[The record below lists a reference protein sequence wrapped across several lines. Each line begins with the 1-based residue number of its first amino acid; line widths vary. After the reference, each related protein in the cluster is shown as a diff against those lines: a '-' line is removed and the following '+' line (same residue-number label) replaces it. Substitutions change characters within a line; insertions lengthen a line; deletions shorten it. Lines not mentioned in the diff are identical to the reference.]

1 MTQNKMKLEIQEPQ
15 LDYSDFGLI
24 LTKNLLAETI
34 TQFEVYSPLI
44 ATKARAGQF
53 VMLRVTELGE
63 RIPLTIVDRDPQAGA
78 ITLIIQAV
86 GKTTRLLCELEP
98 GEKILDI
105 LGPLGT
111 PSEIENYGRALIVA
125 GGVGAAV
132 AFPVAK
138 ALKEA
143 GNHVTAIV
151 GARSK
156 DLIILKD
163 EFEAISDEVY
173 FTTDDGSFGFH
184 GFTSMQLQQLLDH
197 GARFDYALAVGPVPM
212 MRSIADI
219 TKPYQIP
226 TKVSLNPI
234 MVDGTGMCGGCRV
247 QVGDQVRFT
256 CVEGPEFDG
265 HLVDFDTLQI
275 RNSTYNHLETCRL
288 EPKLVEIQT
297 ELPEPIAEPKARQV
311 MPELPAAERIH
322 SFNEVALG
330 FTDTQARLEAAR
342 CLQCKNPRC
351 VDGCPVSVKI
361 PQFIQLILEDKLT
374 ESALLVL
381 KDNTLPR
388 VCGRVCPQTE
398 QCEGACIL
406 NKKGKAIA
414 IGALERYVSD
424 YLAEH
429 PVEKEKTKIEPTGYK
444 VALVG
449 SGPASLSCA
458 GDLIKAG
465 HDVTVFEAFHDF
477 GGVLRYGIPEFRL
490 PKAIVGKEVQQLAD
504 QGVKFVP
511 DLLVGATLT
520 IQDLLQRDGFDAL
533 FIGTG
538 AGLPNFLH
546 VPGENLIG
554 IYSANE
560 FLTRVNLMKAY
571 LYPQADT
578 PILDMTDKRVAV
590 IGGGNTALDSARVAL
605 RLGASQASIIYRRSE
620 AEMPGRFEEIEHAK
634 AEGVNFEFL
643 RNPIEFLGD
652 QEGHLSGIRLIKMEL
667 GEPDASGRR
676 RPISIPDSAYEIPID
691 VVIIA
696 IGNSS
701 NPIIQRT
708 TPELKFD
715 RYGHLVVDPETM
727 ETSLPGVYAGGDIV
741 TGGATVILAMGAGR
755 KAAVAI
761 NRMLSEKANIPAVKT
776 DLADK

>member
-1 MTQNKMKLEIQEPQ
+1 
-15 LDYSDFGLI
+15 
-24 LTKNLLAETI
+24 
-34 TQFEVYSPLI
+34 
-44 ATKARAGQF
+44 
-53 VMLRVTELGE
+53 
-63 RIPLTIVDRDPQAGA
+63 
-78 ITLIIQAV
+78 
-86 GKTTRLLCELEP
+86 
-98 GEKILDI
+98 
-105 LGPLGT
+105 
-111 PSEIENYGRALIVA
+111 
-125 GGVGAAV
+125 
-132 AFPVAK
+132 
-138 ALKEA
+138 
-143 GNHVTAIV
+143 
-151 GARSK
+151 
-156 DLIILKD
+156 
-163 EFEAISDEVY
+163 
-173 FTTDDGSFGFH
+173 
-184 GFTSMQLQQLLDH
+184 
-197 GARFDYALAVGPVPM
+197 
-212 MRSIADI
+212 
-219 TKPYQIP
+219 
-226 TKVSLNPI
+226 
-234 MVDGTGMCGGCRV
+234 
-247 QVGDQVRFT
+247 
-256 CVEGPEFDG
+256 
-265 HLVDFDTLQI
+265 
-275 RNSTYNHLETCRL
+275 
-288 EPKLVEIQT
+288 
-297 ELPEPIAEPKARQV
+297 
-311 MPELPAAERIH
+311 
-322 SFNEVALG
+322 
-330 FTDTQARLEAAR
+330 
-342 CLQCKNPRC
+342 
-351 VDGCPVSVKI
+351 
-361 PQFIQLILEDKLT
+361 
-374 ESALLVL
+374 
-381 KDNTLPR
+381 
-388 VCGRVCPQTE
+388 
-398 QCEGACIL
+398 
-406 NKKGKAIA
+406 
-414 IGALERYVSD
+414 
-424 YLAEH
+424 
-429 PVEKEKTKIEPTGYK
+429 
-444 VALVG
+444 LVG

-511 DLLVGATLT
+511 DVLVGATLT

-578 PILDMTDKRVAV
+578 PILDMADKRVAV

-676 RPISIPDSAYEIPID
+676 RPIPIPDSEYEIPID
-691 VVIIA
+691 IVIVA

-755 KAAVAI
+755 KAAMAI
-761 NRMLSEKANIPAVKT
+761 NRMLSEKAQTSAARNRGR
-776 DLADK
+776 